1 MESLAIRT
9 AAPSPEEGERRRDV
23 SSWFFSP
30 TYVALASTA
39 SLTLR
44 ASPRGTQ
51 GLFALRPMARKHVAC
66 YYPAVVRRAGLGD
79 DTHALT
85 VYTEKRQTP
94 SKAFVCDVPLNAD
107 QDLLLPRWRNK
118 PVLGHLAC
126 APEPGQAPNAHVAPL
141 TVSRPQPGD
150 LHYLPIVIDSGVQ
163 AGEEILVDFP
173 RPACGEGPAAYAL
186 SGPCAVSP
194 GTRPTPESFALARSL
209 LS

>member
-1 MESLAIRT
+1 MENLAVRA
-9 AAPSPEEGERRRDV
+9 AAPTPEEVARRREV

-30 TYVALASTA
+30 SYVALACTS
-39 SLTLR
+39 SLAPR
-44 ASPRGTQ
+44 ASPRGAQ
-51 GLFALRPMARKHVAC
+51 GLFALHPMARKHVAC
-66 YYPAVVRRAGLGD
+66 YYPVGVRRAGLGD
-79 DTHALT
+79 DTYALT
-85 VYTEKRQTP
+85 VYTKKRQIP

-126 APEPGQAPNAHVAPL
+126 APEPGQAANAHVVPL

-150 LHYLPIVIDSGVQ
+150 LHYLPIVIDAGVQ

-173 RPACGEGPAAYAL
+173 RPVSGDGAAYEMRGSFAGS
-186 SGPCAVSP
+186 SGTHSV
-194 GTRPTPESFALARSL
+194 PESFALAGSL